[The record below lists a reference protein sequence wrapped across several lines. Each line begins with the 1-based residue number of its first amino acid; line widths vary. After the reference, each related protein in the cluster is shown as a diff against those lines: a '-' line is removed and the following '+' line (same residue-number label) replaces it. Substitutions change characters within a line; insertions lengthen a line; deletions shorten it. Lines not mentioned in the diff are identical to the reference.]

1 VTTEELFIQN
11 LKTFLP
17 WHQQKQQNFTQW
29 KDKLMKN
36 ESGIVPFPWCIKKL
50 VQMLYSSSQAIA
62 LK

>member
-1 VTTEELFIQN
+1 MASTKATKLYTV
-11 LKTFLP
+11 
-17 WHQQKQQNFTQW
+17 